1 MLIIINVLTKGETMN
16 KLTKLL
22 FSVISSVAIAT
33 SAFAGEFVVSGSAK
47 ATYTILGNTGTVGTH
62 SMGKGLGISNEFTLS
77 ASGELDNGMTWSY
90 AQDIDGATVQD
101 DAKIAFGTD
110 YGTVSI
116 CVSECGLSTKYAFDN
131 SAYGVGSDTGYGGGA
146 AATTTMQYGSNI
158 SSYNNLQY
166 SAPADLLPLGIT
178 FKAGMTPGG
187 AGGSANASS
196 HSVNSTLGSVHGD
209 MVQYAI
215 TMAPIDG
222 LTLSGSYYDFSEMGN
237 ADGRQK
243 KEGGSLAANY
253 SIGQIS
259 VGYGETKHAPN
270 QRMTNIS
277 GSHIQHYEN
286 DAYSI
291 GFAVNDN
298 LAISYTEETSERKQK
313 SKAAAT
319 GVTTRTDVE
328 MEMTTIDLSYT
339 MGGATLGLSNSE
351 TSNASYIT
359 GDDTTETIVAISL
372 AF

>member
-1 MLIIINVLTKGETMN
+1 MN
-16 KLTKLL
+16 KLTKIL
-22 FSVISSVAIAT
+22 FSAISSVAIAT
-33 SAFAGEFVVSGSAK
+33 SAFAGEFTVSGSAK
-47 ATYTILGNTGTVGTH
+47 ATYTVLGNTGTAGTH
-62 SMGKGLGISNEFTLS
+62 AIGKGLGISNEFTLS

-131 SAYGVGSDTGYGGGA
+131 SAYGVGSDNGYGGGA
-146 AATTTMQYGSNI
+146 GTTALPAMTYGSNI
-158 SSYNNLQY
+158 STYNNIQY
-166 SAPADLLPLGIT
+166 AAPADLLPLGMT

-196 HSVNSTLGSVHGD
+196 HSVNGD
-209 MVQYAI
+209 VIGEMKQYAV

-222 LTLSGSYYDFSEMGN
+222 LTLSASYYDFGEMGN
-237 ADGRQK
+237 KDGRQK
-243 KEGGSLAANY
+243 QEGGSLAANY
-253 SIGQIS
+253 SIGQVS
-259 VGYGETKHAPN
+259 VGYGETKHAPA
-270 QRMTNIS
+270 QRMESLATAS
-277 GSHIQHYEN
+277 AATQHYEN

-298 LAISYTEETSERKQK
+298 LSISYTEENSEEKNKAK
-313 SKAAAT
+313 SVT
-319 GVTTRTDVE
+319 GAVTRTDVE
-328 MEMTTIDLSYT
+328 LEITTIDVSYT
-339 MGGATLGLSNSE
+339 IGGATLGVSNSE
-351 TSNASYIT
+351 HSNDSYTT

>member
-1 MLIIINVLTKGETMN
+1 MN

-33 SAFAGEFVVSGSAK
+33 SAFAGEFTVSGGVK
-47 ATYTILGNTGTVGTH
+47 ATYTVLGNTGTTGTH
-62 SMGKGLGISNEFTLS
+62 AIGKGIGISNEFTLS

-131 SAYGVGSDTGYGGGA
+131 SAYGVGSDNGYGGGA
-146 AATTTMQYGSNI
+146 GTTALPAMTYGSNI
-158 SSYNNLQY
+158 SSYNNIQY
-166 SAPADLLPLGIT
+166 ATPADVLPLGIT
-178 FKAGMTPGG
+178 FKAGMTPGR
-187 AGGSANASS
+187 AGGTANDSS
-196 HSVNSTLGSVHGD
+196 HSVTGD
-209 MVQYAI
+209 THAGEMKQYAV

-222 LTLSGSYYDFSEMGN
+222 LTISGSYYNFGEMGN
-237 ADGRQK
+237 KDSRQDA
-243 KEGGSLAANY
+243 EGGSLAANY
-253 SIGQIS
+253 SIGQVS
-259 VGYGETKHAPN
+259 VGYGETRHAPAT
-270 QRMTNIS
+270 RLGGATATAAL
-277 GSHIQHYEN
+277 QHYEN

-298 LAISYTEETSERKQK
+298 LSVSYTEENSEQK
-313 SKAAAT
+313 NKAKSVT
-319 GVTTRTDVE
+319 GAVTRTDVE
-328 MEMTTIDLSYT
+328 LEIQTIDVSYT
-339 MGGATLGLSNSE
+339 VGGATIGVSNSE
-351 TSNASYIT
+351 HSNDSYTT